1 MEVVAHCHYKFV
13 GLVCMTGPC
22 GFLLLLVPLLALQL
36 KYLVNCSSEVSP
48 VVMIG
53 RLHLE
58 AHMIVLLV
66 IGLHYHWPF
75 GGIWWMLDVT

>member
-1 MEVVAHCHYKFV
+1 MEAVAHYHYKFV
-13 GLVCMTGPC
+13 GLICMTDRC

-36 KYLVNCSSEVSP
+36 KCLVNCSSEVNP
-48 VVMIG
+48 VVMIA

-58 AHMIVLLV
+58 AHMTVLLV
-66 IGLHYHWPF
+66 TGLHYRWPF